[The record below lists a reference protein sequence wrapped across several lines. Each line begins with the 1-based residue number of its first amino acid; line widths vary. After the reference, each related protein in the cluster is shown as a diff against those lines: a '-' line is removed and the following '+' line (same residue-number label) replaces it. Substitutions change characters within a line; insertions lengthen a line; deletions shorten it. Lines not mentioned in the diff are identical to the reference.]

1 MRIVSTIAL
10 TEQQRV
16 AIAHAAPQAQL
27 DDRRCRT
34 SAEAAAL
41 IAEGCEILFS
51 PPLLVP
57 DGVVRLSPRLKWIQ
71 LTSAGADRMR
81 ALGVLDSAVQVTTV
95 SGIHCTPMAEYV
107 IASMLAYAHRL
118 HVSIRAQ
125 TRKQWLGPGWL
136 ATAPFL
142 GAVDELRGKA
152 LGVLGYGSV
161 GREVARLARVFGMRI
176 LALKRNPEVRRD
188 SGWCP
193 PGLGDPEGVIPE
205 RFFGPEERR
214 AMLAECDYVVVVLPL
229 TEATEKFLGRRE
241 LAALRPHAYLVN
253 VGRGGLIDQP
263 ALVEALSS
271 GRLGGAGLDV
281 FEPEPLPP
289 ESPLWE
295 MENVIVTPHMAGV
308 FRGYF
313 DAAASLFADNLRRF
327 FAAQPLV
334 NPVDPAA
341 GY

>member
-1 MRIVSTIAL
+1 MKIVSTIAL
-10 TEQQRV
+10 TEHQR
-16 AIAHAAPQAQL
+16 AIIAQAAPQAGL

-34 SAEAAAL
+34 SAEAASL
-41 IAEGCEILFS
+41 VGEGCEILFS

-57 DGVVRLSPRLKWIQ
+57 DDVVGLSPQLEWIQ
-71 LTSAGADRMR
+71 LTSAGAERMR
-81 ALGVLDSAVQVTTV
+81 AVGAFAGAVRVTTV

-107 IASMLAYAHRL
+107 MASMLAYAHRL

-136 ATAPFL
+136 ASAPYL
-142 GAVDELRGKA
+142 ATVDELRGKT
-152 LGVLGYGSV
+152 LGILGYGSV
-161 GREVARLARVFGMRI
+161 GRELARLARVFGMRVW
-176 LALKRNPEVRRD
+176 ALKRNPAVRRD

-193 PGLGDPEGVIPE
+193 PGLGDPEGLIPE
-205 RFFGPEERR
+205 RWFGPEDRA
-214 AMLAECDYVVVVLPL
+214 AMLGGCDYVAVVLPL
-229 TEATEKFLGRRE
+229 TEATERFLGRRE

-253 VGRGGLIDQP
+253 VGRGGLIDQQ

-289 ESPLWE
+289 ESPFWE
-295 MENVIVTPHMAGV
+295 MENVMVTPHMAGV
-308 FRGYF
+308 FRAYY

-327 FAAQPLV
+327 FAGQPLV
-334 NPVDPAA
+334 NLVDPAA